1 MIYRLTGR
9 DIAFSDD
16 AEVRKAIGDGT
27 DEASTSGAAAVKTL
41 DDLKRYFNG
50 PLDIIYQKL
59 RQVQSDEPVQFEEIR
74 ERVRNAG
81 LSPDERSSFER
92 EMEEYAKEALQ
103 RMRQDG
109 ARKGDFGYD
118 EFRRREAEKRRR
130 RSDEIEL
137 RKWRDRFRHLDDETD
152 DLN

>member
-1 MIYRLTGR
+1 
-9 DIAFSDD
+9 
-16 AEVRKAIGDGT
+16 
-27 DEASTSGAAAVKTL
+27 
-41 DDLKRYFNG
+41 
-50 PLDIIYQKL
+50 
-59 RQVQSDEPVQFEEIR
+59 VQSDEPVQFEEIR

-92 EMEEYAKEALQ
+92 EMEEYAKEALR

-118 EFRRREAEKRRR
+118 EFRRREAEKHRR

-137 RKWRDRFRHLDDETD
+137 RKWRDRFRHLDDEPD